1 MKGVI
6 TIAKCSPVTIS
17 SSSPVGRVQCTCRQ
31 VSDQWRPQ
39 TVVSTQLGQLLAT
52 VTLIE
57 YGGVCISER
66 YEVRHTREIQPGSQ
80 TLIKFN
86 KAFAMEHDR

>member
-31 VSDQWRPQ
+31 VSDQWRPE

-52 VTLIE
+52 VTLNM
-57 YGGVCISER
+57 
-66 YEVRHTREIQPGSQ
+66 EVSAFQRDMKYCTQG
-80 TLIKFN
+80 KFN
-86 KAFAMEHDR
+86 LDPGL